1 QAGAV
6 VFFRQ
11 PLFSLPDL
19 TQMHMKVKVHEAMVK
34 KAKKGQKAEIRI
46 DAYPNRVLHGTVKSV
61 ATLANAEGWFDRF
74 VKESETIVTIDE
86 VPAEAGLKP
95 GFTGDVKILVSEMP
109 DVLMVPVQAV
119 GPLEG
124 KHYAYVAGSKGTE
137 RREVTVG
144 ENNDKF

>member
-1 QAGAV
+1 
-6 VFFRQ
+6 
-11 PLFSLPDL
+11 
-19 TQMHMKVKVHEAMVK
+19 
-34 KAKKGQKAEIRI
+34 
-46 DAYPNRVLHGTVKSV
+46 
-61 ATLANAEGWFDRF
+61 DRF
-74 VKESETIVTIDE
+74 VKEYETIVTIDE

-137 RREVTVG
+137 RREVTVSA
-144 ENNDKF
+144 NNDKFVAIQGGLEEGEKVTLDARARLRAEAKAGDGKAHTNPS